1 MTVNIAE
8 AIDSGDISKTSA
20 KFTVLCWDVPDAQ
33 TAFLEVLNA
42 APPTF
47 NNGIRT
53 LYLISTGSVKWK
65 GGYKYQ
71 VGPIEYGTEDAAAA
85 AAAADPETA
94 TEVEFGYDFEIGGGT
109 AHITQSLVTIS
120 THSAPP
126 PGGTGPVAPPPDFKG
141 AINVTKD
148 NVEGA
153 DIPARSMSFSLTR
166 TYLTGQINRQFKRTV
181 YDLCCCVNTQTFDDF
196 DAGEVLFLGAS
207 GSDKGKGT
215 CTVNF
220 KFQAIPNGTFNV
232 GDIVG
237 ISKKGHEL
245 LWIRYAD
252 QEDATAKCLVKRPFA
267 AYVEKVLQDGDLN
280 DLPIPFPAT

>member
-20 KFTVLCWDVPDAQ
+20 KFSVLCWDVPDAQ

-65 GGYKYQ
+65 GGYKYL

-109 AHITQSLVTIS
+109 AHITQSIETIS
-120 THSAPP
+120 RHAPS
-126 PGGTGPVAPPPDFKG
+126 GQTAPDFKG

-153 DIPARSMSFSLTR
+153 DIPVRSMSFSLTR
-166 TYLTGQINRQFKRTV
+166 TYLTGQINRQFKQTV
-181 YDLCCCVNTQTFDDF
+181 YGLCCCVSTQPFDDF

-220 KFQAIPNGTFNV
+220 KFQAIPNDTFTVGT
-232 GDIVG
+232 IAG

-252 QEDATAKCLVKRPFA
+252 EEDVAAKCLVKRPIA
-267 AYVEKVLQDGDLN
+267 AYVEKVLRDGDLN
-280 DLPIPFPAT
+280 DLPIPFPST